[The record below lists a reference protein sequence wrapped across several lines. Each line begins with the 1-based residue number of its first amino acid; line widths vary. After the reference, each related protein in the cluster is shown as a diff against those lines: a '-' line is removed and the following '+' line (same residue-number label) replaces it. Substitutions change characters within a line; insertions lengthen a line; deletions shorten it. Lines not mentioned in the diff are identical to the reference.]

1 MPKLQP
7 VLLLLAS
14 VLSPFYLFIR
24 VNGDARLVI
33 TSDAMD
39 HEVGGRGLS
48 FFHFCHHDVTK
59 LKHFLGSTLSGCKYK
74 VADAYARQ
82 LHAWLVGAH
91 HMTHIDESLKLK
103 LHFFSAYTPLCRA
116 CTAATYLLFNLEDV
130 ILG

>member
-14 VLSPFYLFIR
+14 VLSPFYLFIS

-48 FFHFCHHDVTK
+48 FFHFCDHDVTK
-59 LKHFLGSTLSGCKYK
+59 LKHFLGSTLTGCKYK
-74 VADAYARQ
+74 GGRCICAPAARM
-82 LHAWLVGAH
+82 ASWG
-91 HMTHIDESLKLK
+91 TSREP
-103 LHFFSAYTPLCRA
+103 Y
-116 CTAATYLLFNLEDV
+116 
-130 ILG
+130 

>member
-14 VLSPFYLFIR
+14 VLSPFYLFIS

-39 HEVGGRGLS
+39 HEVGGRGAK
-48 FFHFCHHDVTK
+48 FFHFC
-59 LKHFLGSTLSGCKYK
+59 
-74 VADAYARQ
+74 DAYARQ

-91 HMTHIDESLKLK
+91 HVNHIDESLKLK
-103 LHFFSAYTPLCRA
+103 LHFFYAYTPLCRA